1 MKGKLMTKYKSIYAS
16 YIVEFIEYKRM
27 QGYKLKGVEYRFVPF
42 DKLCCERGEK
52 VLGITQE
59 LSDYYCR
66 FRENESSKTR
76 YYRINF
82 FISFAKYLNDIG
94 IPSYIPNPVNIKS
107 SFIPYIF
114 TKEEISSIFIA
125 ADNLNLIRYPAP
137 SAINMI
143 PVLFRLLYGTG
154 MRISEA
160 LSLKDKDVNTE
171 QHYII
176 VRNTKNGKDR
186 MLPITES
193 LAIVCAQYR
202 KYRNLHLYDY
212 TQSGN
217 FLLKGDNT
225 PCNNIIAYKWFRRIL
240 EKAGISH
247 GGRNAG
253 PRLHD
258 LRHTF
263 SVHSLVSMAEK
274 GMDLYYS
281 LPILSTYLG
290 HQTLEATEQYVRLT
304 SDMYPNILKDVHN
317 ISEYIFPNLNNVT
330 E

>member
-1 MKGKLMTKYKSIYAS
+1 
-16 YIVEFIEYKRM
+16 M
-27 QGYKLKGVEYRFVPF
+27 QGYKLKGVEYCFIPF
-42 DKLCCERGEK
+42 DKLCCERDEK
-52 VLGITQE
+52 VVGITQE
-59 LSDYYCR
+59 LADSYCK

-82 FISFAKYLNDIG
+82 LISFAKYLTDIG
-94 IPSYIPNPVNIKS
+94 ISSYIPNPVNIKIN
-107 SFIPYIF
+107 FIPYIF
-114 TKEEISSIFIA
+114 TKEEIGSIFIA
-125 ADNLNLIRYPAP
+125 ADNLSQIRYPAS

-160 LSLKDKDVNTE
+160 LSLKDKDVNAE
-171 QHYII
+171 QRYII

-193 LAIVCAQYR
+193 LSIVCAQYR

-212 TQSGN
+212 TQSGH

-225 PCNNIIAYKWFRRIL
+225 PCNYIIAYKWFRRIL

-304 SDMYPNILKDVHN
+304 SEMYPSILKDVRN
-317 ISEYIFPNLNNVT
+317 ISEHIFPNLNNIT